1 MAAQDTSADNAARL
15 DRIEN
20 KIDMLS
26 EAIIALARAEEKIQ
40 SLTSSVKIQSEALLD
55 LTKRI
60 DQVESVVQG
69 NASTIDIINKIF
81 WIIISAAAV
90 AVSGMF
96 WMQVQ

>member
-96 WMQVQ
+96 WMQGQ